1 MKATI
6 FSKRIRTNDGK
17 SFYINVTSLDKK
29 DGTKQYM
36 KVMYSGKDKN
46 KNFDN
51 EVYPV
56 IIEFDR
62 KNANVSTQTYTDHNG
77 ELRKSYTLWIKD
89 YTVSDEVFV
98 DHSLDDFI

>member
-1 MKATI
+1 
-6 FSKRIRTNDGK
+6 
-17 SFYINVTSLDKK
+17 
-29 DGTKQYM
+29 M

-51 EVYPV
+51 QVCPV
-56 IIEFDR
+56 VIEFDR
-62 KNANVSTQTYTDHNG
+62 NNANVSTQIYTDRNG
-77 ELRKSYTLWIKD
+77 ENRKSYTLWIKD

>member
-6 FSKRIRTNDGK
+6 FSKRIKMQNGK
-17 SFYINVTSLDKK
+17 SFYINVTSLEKK

-51 EVYPV
+51 EVCPL

-62 KNANVSTQTYTDHNG
+62 SNANVSTQTFTDRNG
-77 ELRKSYTLWIKD
+77 EIRKSYTLWIKD